1 MIWLTVTDGLGEV
14 LLPGICQVPVCKM
27 CRLHRFKEMPIIF
40 NAVGIKDN
48 VMFGD
53 VIGLL
58 DWRTPA
64 LGVDWRNLC
73 RCGVEECHLSVT
85 SSPVPH

>member
-48 VMFGD
+48 VMFSD

-58 DWRTPA
+58 DCA
-64 LGVDWRNLC
+64 DACLG
-73 RCGVEECHLSVT
+73 G
-85 SSPVPH
+85 